1 MGSILDAFSLAG
13 RRAMITGGSRG
24 LGKEI
29 ALGLGQ
35 AGADLVLVGR
45 ERSSLDAAAAEAAEL
60 GAEVAT
66 LVGDISVAE
75 GAEETALRAVGNY
88 GPIDVLVNNVGGR
101 RFNVPTEEMPTDT
114 WRTQLDLNVTSAF
127 VCTKIVGGE
136 MVKRR
141 SGRIVNVA
149 SISGL
154 ISNRGIAGRGY
165 EAGKAALVAFTR
177 AVAAD
182 WAPYNVGVNAIAPGV
197 FLTDPNRRW
206 FDENPELR
214 ETIES
219 MVPMGRLGKP
229 REIAPLALYLASEAS
244 SFMTGAIIVIDGG
257 YTLW

>member
-1 MGSILDAFSLAG
+1 M
-13 RRAMITGGSRG
+13 
-24 LGKEI
+24 
-29 ALGLGQ
+29 
-35 AGADLVLVGR
+35 LVGR
-45 ERSSLDAAAAEAAEL
+45 ERASLDAAAEAATAL
-60 GAEVAT
+60 GVEVAT
-66 LVGDISVAE
+66 LVGDLSVPDE
-75 GAEETALRAVGNY
+75 AEETARRAVGEW
-88 GPIDVLVNNVGGR
+88 GPIDILVNNVGGR

-136 MVKRR
+136 MVRRR

-154 ISNRGIAGRGY
+154 IANRGIAGRGY

-182 WAPYNVGVNAIAPGV
+182 WAPFGVSVNAIAPGV

-206 FDENPELR
+206 FDENPQLR

-219 MVPMGRLGKP
+219 MVPMGRLGEP
-229 REIAPLALYLASEAS
+229 REIAPLALYLASDAS
-244 SFMTGAIIVIDGG
+244 SFMTGAVIVIDGG

>member
-1 MGSILDAFSLAG
+1 
-13 RRAMITGGSRG
+13 MITGGSRG

-29 ALGLGQ
+29 AFGLAQ

-45 ERSSLDAAAAEAAEL
+45 ERVSLDAAAVEAAAF

-66 LVGDISVAE
+66 LVGDMSVPE
-75 GAEETALRAVGNY
+75 EAEETARRAVNEY

-101 RFNVPTEEMPTDT
+101 RFNVPTEEMPSET

-127 VCTKIVGGE
+127 ICTKIVGGE

-149 SISGL
+149 SISGM
-154 ISNRGIAGRGY
+154 IANRGIAGRGY
-165 EAGKAALVAFTR
+165 EAAKAALAAFTR

-182 WAPYNVGVNAIAPGV
+182 WAPYGVTVNAIAPGV
-197 FLTDPNRRW
+197 FLTDPNRSW
-206 FDENPELR
+206 FDENPELKQ
-214 ETIES
+214 TIES
-219 MVPMGRLGKP
+219 MVPMGRLGEP
-229 REIAPLALYLASEAS
+229 REIAPLALYLASDAS
-244 SFMTGAIIVIDGG
+244 SFMTGAVVVIDGG